1 MNFSEKNFAIFCF
14 LTIFLASCGDDSGS
28 SAKNFESIENK
39 SISGVA
45 QLGPFEKGATVAAF
59 ELDEEFK
66 PTGRNYQTEIE
77 NDWGEY
83 SIKVKNL
90 KTQYVLLKADGYYY
104 SYITGKTT
112 KERISLNAFTD
123 LNERNG
129 ANINVF
135 SHLIHKR
142 VQYLIATKK
151 KSFEKAEEQAISEI
165 LKIFGYKTDI
175 KAIEDLDFFG
185 EDEQSAI
192 GLAISI
198 LMQGDLTPTN
208 LEKRLDDFSKDFE
221 EDGVLDN
228 DKLTKLADWAYLQY
242 IFSKNGAIRENI
254 EKLHP
259 TASIPSFET
268 TMDNFW
274 WQNYGLGSCEENRKN
289 NIKKNQNSGSEFN
302 EKLFICRPS
311 IWRPASESE
320 IQKYYWPDDMKNIE
334 GKDGDTYQ
342 SPTDST
348 TCYIYEGKWRKG
360 YLEDCTLG
368 LPGCTKDRQLE
379 IRKASDDW
387 YICDNQKWYSWH
399 SEEINGNDDKW
410 KISITNEKDTA
421 GWKSAKQGT
430 IRKGNKSDI
439 VYIFDNNAWRLATIP
454 EATIGGCTAEIQDSI
469 GYAEILNG
477 QYFVDSI
484 ATSCVRYRNNYSN
497 VCPKE
502 APSTGYYSCTQREE
516 CSTPFYQN
524 GYYHCDNGKWHW
536 VSDCFVEMKKLS
548 TKKAKDGDSQWGKK
562 CTSKCYVFESDTSDS
577 TRGSWRFG
585 DITECVLGLGGCT
598 KKRRGETKFGPY
610 TEISTNCDGYYCWK
624 YIKPLDK
631 DAPQDA
637 PYYCRYED
645 DVCHPHEWR

>member
-45 QLGPFEKGATVAAF
+45 QLGPFEKGATVAVY
-59 ELDEEFK
+59 ELDEDFK
-66 PTGRNYQTEIE
+66 QTGRNYQAEIE
-77 NDWGEY
+77 NNWGEY
-83 SIKVKNL
+83 SVKVKNL

-311 IWRPASESE
+311 FWRPASESE

-410 KISITNEKDTA
+410 KISITNAKDTS

-454 EATIGGCTAEIQDSI
+454 EATLGGCTAEIQDSI
-469 GYAEILNG
+469 GYAEIMNG
-477 QYFVDSI
+477 QYFLDSI
-484 ATSCVRYRNNYSN
+484 ATRCISWQRSYPWDHCLEEVPSN
-497 VCPKE
+497 
-502 APSTGYYSCTQREE
+502 GYYSCAREE

-536 VSDCFVEMKKLS
+536 VNECFVEMKKLS

-562 CTSKCYVFESDTSDS
+562 CPSKCYVFESDSTDS
-577 TRGSWRFG
+577 SLGSWRFG
-585 DITECVLGLGGCT
+585 DLTECVLGLGGCT
-598 KKRRGETKFGPY
+598 KKRQNETGLGPHI
-610 TEISTNCDGYYCWK
+610 EITSGGNDNYWK

-631 DAPQDA
+631 DAPRNEQ
-637 PYYCRYED
+637 YFCVYD
-645 DVCHPHEWR
+645 DTKHPHEWR